1 LSEHFV
7 DYILHAFL
15 NDSSLSSNGRAAHYP
30 SFVIEV
36 TQNYEDASAFGTQSV
51 LNRHLDVVKC
61 DKGST
66 SCRRV
71 AGLDWFSLY
80 TLATLDKHHSE
91 AIFGLATD
99 GEAERR
105 QC

>member
-1 LSEHFV
+1 M
-7 DYILHAFL
+7 DDILHGFL

-36 TQNYEDASAFGTQSV
+36 TQNYKDASTFGTKCV
-51 LNRHLDVVKC
+51 LDRHLDVIEY

-66 SCRRV
+66 GCRRV

-80 TLATLDKHHSE
+80 TLATFNKYHSE
-91 AIFGLATD
+91 DIFGLATD
-99 GEAERR
+99 GEAEK
-105 QC
+105 